1 MSHQFGPRKVEQ
13 GSWQQWSQQAL
24 MLQSR
29 LKMANI
35 AGSLLC
41 LGYYIWLVQVD
52 NVVLTVLSMLVAAP
66 LMLSMFIFLAAHADG
81 KKLMPPEQQRGKVLL
96 RVLGLGILNWGLL
109 IFIFGSLYLV
119 GFLISE
125 IFDLSLGAAQGAQS
139 SSGNSAES
147 SGVINQL
154 YLFIAALV
162 YTVIPLAAWYSQSLI
177 PYISIWFVPLLVIVT
192 PLNVMQAYKM
202 SWQAE
207 KLNWREVNSLSM
219 FALGLLSLILV
230 SGGILALI
238 ILPYLGSLMYVS
250 FRDVFLGQNKN
261 SIVKS
266 ACSSNTLIS
275 PRTKP
280 SH

>member
-1 MSHQFGPRKVEQ
+1 MSHQLGPRKVEQ
-13 GSWQQWSQQAL
+13 DSWHQWSQQAL
-24 MLQSR
+24 ALQSR
-29 LKMANI
+29 LKIANI

-52 NVVLTVLSMLVAAP
+52 NLVLTVLSMLVAAP
-66 LMLSMFIFLAAHADG
+66 LMLSLFIFLAAHADG
-81 KKLMPPEQQRGKVLL
+81 KKLMPADQLRGKVLV
-96 RVLGLGILNWGLL
+96 RVLGLGVLNWGLL
-109 IFIFGSLYLV
+109 IFIFGSFYLL

-125 IFDLSLGAAQGAQS
+125 IFDLSLGVAQGEQAS
-139 SSGNSAES
+139 RDSTISRGIS
-147 SGVINQL
+147 QL

-162 YTVIPLAAWYSQSLI
+162 YTIIPLAAWYSQSLI
-177 PYISIWFVPLLVIVT
+177 PYISIWFVPLLIIAT
-192 PLNVMQAYKM
+192 PLNVIEAYKM

-219 FALGLLSLILV
+219 LALGLLSLILV

-250 FRDVFLGQNKN
+250 FRDVFLGQNEN

-266 ACSSNTLIS
+266 AHTSRALMS
-275 PRTKP
+275 PRTKT